1 MAQVYDDYSGGRAGR
16 APTDSLDGVADHS
29 GGGLVLLALAITAA
43 FGVLGAAGIEV
54 VAFLLG

>member
-1 MAQVYDDYSGGRAGR
+1 MAHVDDDHGESAPDRA
-16 APTDSLDGVADHS
+16 ADSQDVHLEGA
-29 GGGLVLLALAITAA
+29 GGGIVVLALAITAA

>member
-1 MAQVYDDYSGGRAGR
+1 MAQVEDDHSEGPSGRA
-16 APTDSLDGVADHS
+16 TDGPDAHLEGT
-29 GGGLVLLALAITAA
+29 GGGLVMLALAITAA